1 MGLVLTL
8 GSLLAH
14 GSLAHAEKRPR
25 SPNRAKPP
33 EAAASADTPASAAP
47 APQISAQASA
57 QTSTAPV
64 ATTSRASTSTS
75 APAAATAT
83 PAATA
88 APRFSAGLDTAIH
101 AGSPGGDS
109 AFFISPLFHVDF
121 RLSERLSVVG
131 AWGLAHATVNTNDG
145 RATQVRPGNPYAALV
160 YTRRSGEWRYFAGLG
175 GTAPVAILPGDVNAR
190 LEVQTAF
197 TYAAAMRGN
206 WNYWLWDHDAFS
218 IVSPFGIERRKANGF
233 IWGLEGGIGVMVPIR
248 SVNERLDVS
257 VQTAAD
263 LAYQALPWLRAGG
276 RMSLVVMP
284 RFTGQKT
291 QLAAEP
297 YVRVHNDRWFGNLSV
312 LMNIDRPHGF
322 GFDRGG
328 IWSLRL
334 GGGLNF

>member
-1 MGLVLTL
+1 M
-8 GSLLAH
+8 
-14 GSLAHAEKRPR
+14 
-25 SPNRAKPP
+25 
-33 EAAASADTPASAAP
+33 
-47 APQISAQASA
+47 
-57 QTSTAPV
+57 
-64 ATTSRASTSTS
+64 
-75 APAAATAT
+75 
-83 PAATA
+83 
-88 APRFSAGLDTAIH
+88 
-101 AGSPGGDS
+101 
-109 AFFISPLFHVDF
+109 
-121 RLSERLSVVG
+121 VG

-145 RATQVRPGNPYAALV
+145 RATQVRPGNPFAALV
-160 YTRRSGEWRYFAGLG
+160 YTRHSGEWRYFVGLG
-175 GTAPVAILPGDVNAR
+175 GAAPVAILPGDVNAR

-206 WNYWLWDHDAFS
+206 WDYWLWDHDAFS
-218 IVSPFGIERRKANGF
+218 IVTPFGIERRKANGF

-276 RMSLVVMP
+276 RLSLVVMP

-297 YVRVHNDRWFGNLSV
+297 YVRAHTHRWFGQLGV
-312 LMNIDRPHGF
+312 LMNVDRPHGF
-322 GFDRGG
+322 AFDKGG